1 MCAVSYRRACRHA
14 LACWLHCPLL
24 AAHRIAGISD
34 LPGSKTWYP
43 SWNSFAQAS
52 TPTHELGHNLGLGH
66 SNTSIPYGDYSSC
79 MGNNDGVSGTSIP
92 GLCYAFPQ
100 QVFLG
105 CE

>member
-1 MCAVSYRRACRHA
+1 M
-14 LACWLHCPLL
+14 
-24 AAHRIAGISD
+24 
-34 LPGSKTWYP
+34 PGLQTWYP
-43 SWNSFAQAS
+43 GWGAFSQAF

-66 SNTSIPYGDYSSC
+66 SQKLLDSGAIVAYGDYSSC
-79 MGNNDGVSGTSIP
+79 MGNNDGVSGSSFP